1 MVATAT
7 AQRKP
12 SLIGRTLYIPR
23 MDYAGARLLA
33 AVFRSIGIDAEMAPA
48 SDERTLELG
57 GLYSCGE
64 ECYPQKITLG
74 DFLKLVESPGFE
86 PSKAAFFMPIADGP
100 CRFGQYAPYLRQ
112 VLEQIGAGEV
122 LVFSPSSADSY
133 EGIGAH
139 ATDMI
144 RTTWHGLVVA
154 DLLRKFLLSTRPY
167 ETRPGDADAVFEE
180 SLGRVEKIIET
191 PNLPHKVRLGRLA
204 EALAEARDRFRSI
217 PAKYTKDRPLIGVV
231 GEIFCRLHT
240 FSNEDA
246 CRKIEQQ
253 GGEAWLSDVSEW
265 VWYTNW
271 WQLRRVR
278 KQDGVLSRAMLR
290 TLLKNYIQ
298 RSDEHVL
305 LDVVAEDLRGYEEPH
320 DINEVL
326 EAARPYLPPLGAL
339 GEMVLS
345 VGKAIYLYR
354 KGADGI
360 IDISPFSCM
369 NGITCEAV
377 YPAVSRDHDGIPIRS
392 FYFDTT
398 HSNMN
403 RDLDIFLEL
412 ARSYRQRKKI
422 ERVYPAVFG

>member
-1 MVATAT
+1 
-7 AQRKP
+7 
-12 SLIGRTLYIPR
+12 

-33 AVFRSIGIDAEMAPA
+33 AVFRSIGISATMAPE
-48 SDERTLELG
+48 SDAGTLELG

-74 DFLKLVESPGFE
+74 DFLKLREAPGFE
-86 PSKAAFFMPIADGP
+86 PSKTALFMPIADGP

-112 VLEQIGAGEV
+112 VFSELGAQDV
-122 LVFSPSSADSY
+122 LVFSPTSADSY
-133 EGIGAH
+133 EGIGEH
-139 ATDMI
+139 ATEMI
-144 RTTWHGLVVA
+144 RATWHGLVASDV
-154 DLLRKFLLSTRPY
+154 LRKFLLRTRPY
-167 ETRPGDADAVFEE
+167 EVHAGDADAAFEQ
-180 SLGRVEKIIET
+180 SLGELEAIIET
-191 PNLPHKVRLGRLA
+191 PELPDRVRLAKLGD
-204 EALAEARDRFRSI
+204 ALRAIRDRFRAI
-217 PAKYTKDRPLIGVV
+217 PARYTKDRPLIGVV

-271 WQLRRVR
+271 WQIRRVR
-278 KQDGVLSRAMLR
+278 KTDGVLSRAMLK
-290 TLLKNYIQ
+290 TLLKNYFQ
-298 RSDEHVL
+298 HSDERIL
-305 LDVVAEDLRGYEEPH
+305 LEPVAEDLRGYEEPH
-320 DINEVL
+320 DINQVL
-326 EAARPYLPPLGAL
+326 KAAEPYLPPLGAL

-345 VGKAIYLYR
+345 VGKAVYLYG

-369 NGITCEAV
+369 NGITSEAV
-377 YPAVSRDHDGIPIRS
+377 YPAVSREHDAIPIRN

-398 HSNMN
+398 QSNME

-412 ARSYRQRKKI
+412 ARSYKQRKRV
-422 ERVYPAVFG
+422 ERVYPEVFG